1 MSVLFPAFFKNVGL
15 VYSEFDQHNAPSVR
29 CAYPNYDERF
39 LKNIVMRLFPYGR
52 SEEGTEL
59 FLTYQINQEY
69 IAISYLRRFRG
80 VRTAAGSSAAAI
92 TWVSDYIF
100 NVFVIKPFLEKLL
113 NALVPVAVTQ
123 DILKALLKAIQDN
136 LGQVRED
143 IKAGTSNVWLASR
156 IYEENELPELIRE
169 VNANLR

>member
-1 MSVLFPAFFKNVGL
+1 M
-15 VYSEFDQHNAPSVR
+15 
-29 CAYPNYDERF
+29 
-39 LKNIVMRLFPYGR
+39 
-52 SEEGTEL
+52 
-59 FLTYQINQEY
+59 
-69 IAISYLRRFRG
+69 
-80 VRTAAGSSAAAI
+80 AGSSAAAI